1 LMKFFSE
8 RRVIMEKTYLTKDG
22 YDKLYADLEYLKT
35 TKRREI
41 AKQLDY
47 ARSFGDLRENAE
59 YEAAKQALSMNE
71 IRIRELEEKIATAE
85 IISSENISTD
95 KVFIGAKVT
104 LWDDDFEEEVE
115 YEITGDESDP
125 SKGKISVN
133 SPVAKALLGHSVND
147 EVEIKAPR
155 GIFKYKILKID
166 R

>member
-1 LMKFFSE
+1 
-8 RRVIMEKTYLTKDG
+8 MEKTYLTKDG
-22 YDKLYADLEYLKT
+22 YNKLYADLEYLKT
-35 TKRREI
+35 TRRREI

-85 IISSENISTD
+85 ILNPENVATD

-104 LWDDDFEEEVE
+104 LWVDDFEEEVE

-125 SKGKISVN
+125 SRGKISVN
-133 SPVAKALLGHSVND
+133 SPVATALLGHSVDD

-155 GIFKYKILKID
+155 GIFKYKILKIS